1 MSVKK
6 QETNTHRIL
15 QKSTGK
21 KIGYARIFS
30 QYEDVEVKDTKLIH
44 CDKISNNNEV
54 VNILNEDLNLSSS
67 EDEEVD
73 YEDMIMESMKVSCL
87 FLKMG
92 FRKCGAKIHGD
103 SGPEKP
109 NPPDLHQYRPETSL
123 ATGGIWE
130 EKLSGAWGMASRGT
144 KFRV

>member
-73 YEDMIMESMKVSCL
+73 YEDMIIESMK
-87 FLKMG
+87 
-92 FRKCGAKIHGD
+92 
-103 SGPEKP
+103 
-109 NPPDLHQYRPETSL
+109 DLTSSSED
-123 ATGGIWE
+123 E
-130 EKLSGAWGMASRGT
+130 ESENSSDEDEGNSINRNKTNNNSYEITEVL
-144 KFRV
+144 